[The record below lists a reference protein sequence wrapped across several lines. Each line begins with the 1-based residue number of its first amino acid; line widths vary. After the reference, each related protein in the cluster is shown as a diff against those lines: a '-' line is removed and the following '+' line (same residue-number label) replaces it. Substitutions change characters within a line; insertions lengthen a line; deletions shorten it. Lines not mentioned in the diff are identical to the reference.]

1 MGLKLWH
8 SMLLS
13 LLVPGVMAAW
23 FMFKQLHAVDA
34 IYAGVTLA
42 GAEREHVDRGL
53 GALKRSVVLS
63 SLVILVVTVVV
74 WYLLSRRII
83 HSVKRVET
91 SLTKLSGG
99 EYEKI
104 FDIDAPNEMISL
116 VEAYNSTVRTIR
128 ESRDRLHE
136 TLDELKA
143 TNAELVSRQ
152 EELLQSRNVAAI
164 KLLAS
169 EIAHEVSNPLT
180 SISVFLGL
188 LREDATKDETREM
201 ISFMLK
207 EVMRAQEIIHRL
219 TDFARK
225 QPLNLT
231 EVNVRELVDEVTDI
245 VLRHNAGKAICLTSS
260 LDGLPEVVALDRT
273 FMHQALVN
281 VLSNAFQSTPPGGN
295 VDIRGSSD
303 NNHIVIAV
311 EDTGTGIPPQDLPH
325 IFDPFFTT
333 RKDTGGR
340 GMGLAIA
347 RKMVE
352 LHGGQISVDSVC
364 GQGATFTITLP
375 MQPGQQGF

>member
-1 MGLKLWH
+1 
-8 SMLLS
+8 
-13 LLVPGVMAAW
+13 
-23 FMFKQLHAVDA
+23 MFKQLHAVDA

-42 GAEREHVDRGL
+42 GADREHVDRGL
-53 GALKRSVVLS
+53 GALKRSFVLS
-63 SLVILVVTVVV
+63 SLLILVVTVVV

-91 SLTKLSGG
+91 SLTKLAGG
-99 EYEKI
+99 EYKKI
-104 FDIDAPNEMISL
+104 FDIDAPNEMLSL

-225 QPLNLT
+225 QPLNLA

-281 VLSNAFQSTPPGGN
+281 VLSNAFQATPPGGN
-295 VDIRGSSD
+295 VDIRGSSN

-311 EDTGTGIPPQDLPH
+311 GDTGMGITPQDLPH
-325 IFDPFFTT
+325 VFDPFFTT

-375 MQPGQQGF
+375 IQPGQ